1 MKLNQRH
8 KHQNGI
14 ERREIK
20 NGNELPKILHRY
32 SDSDF
37 ITKQKAKFVLYL
49 SAVLIITMF
58 FLIITTSY
66 IQILNPIYGKPYLPV
81 IGPQIVVLLVFILCL
96 FVLLRGHYNLSANL
110 MLISAIAAV
119 WMVVWFDKSGAL
131 GRLDTLSF
139 IFASLTMAPLLIGK
153 RSLYIFLYT
162 FINICFV
169 IGFVIY
175 FKDTLEISTPTIR
188 SYLLDVCTSLFFV
201 GFVGYSIFRINKKAL
216 ERAEEDIRERN
227 EAEKALAKNEKKYRE
242 MADLLPQAVFEADI
256 DGKLTYVN
264 KSGFQLFGYS
274 PDDLIEGVNIFKSL
288 AHEDHEAALKNI
300 KGVLGENP
308 AKAFEYTAIRKD
320 GSRFPVNIY
329 SNAVRESGKIIGIR
343 GTIVDITEQ
352 KKSEEAIRRSEELFR
367 SVIEFMPTAVALT
380 DIEGRYILVNKA
392 FTYDTGFEFSELEGK
407 KSEEI
412 GLSIDTKIL
421 KEIFLKLSTIGVVE
435 NVEMKLLNK
444 SGVYLYFYFS
454 ARVIQLKDQPA
465 ILASAI
471 NITEKK
477 KIDVE
482 LENYHDH
489 LEELVIERT
498 NELYA
503 QQVELEKTINELRG
517 TQKQLIQTEKMASL
531 GILASGV
538 AHEINNPLNFISG
551 GIYGIENYIKNIIPE
566 HAEKIAP
573 LIDAVNTGVKRS
585 SEIVKSLNRFSR
597 QNPNLSEECD
607 IHSIINDCLIIL
619 YNKIKDRITITKQFS
634 EHTAVVIGNEG
645 KLHQAFLNILTNSI
659 QSIDNKGSI
668 TIETRFSDSYITIA
682 IEDNGVGIEPQNLE
696 HIFDAFFTTKLPGTG
711 TGLGLT
717 ITYDIIKEMKGMI
730 EIQSKPG
737 KGTKAIVQLPLAN

>member
-1 MKLNQRH
+1 MKLQQTHTHQAESNKREKRH
-8 KHQNGI
+8 V
-14 ERREIK
+14 
-20 NGNELPKILHRY
+20 NELPKILHRY
-32 SDSDF
+32 TSSDY
-37 ITKQKAKFVLYL
+37 ITQQKAKFILYL
-49 SAVLIITMF
+49 SVVLILSVL
-58 FLIITTSY
+58 FLILVTSY
-66 IQILNPIYGKPYLPV
+66 IQILNPKYGKPYMPV
-81 IGPQIVVLLVFILCL
+81 IGPQIVALFVFILCL
-96 FVLLRGHYNLSANL
+96 VVLLKGYFNLSANL
-110 MLISAIAAV
+110 IMISSITAV
-119 WMVVWFDKSGAL
+119 WMVIWFDKSEAI
-131 GRLDTLSF
+131 GRLDTLAYL
-139 IFASLTMAPLLIGK
+139 FASLTMAPLLIGK
-153 RSLYIFLYT
+153 RSFYIFLYS
-162 FINICFV
+162 FINIV
-169 IGFVIY
+169 LVVGFVLI
-175 FKDTLEISTPTIR
+175 FQDKLGFNVPTVR
-188 SYLLDVCTSLFFV
+188 SYLIDICSSLFFI

-216 ERAEEDIRERN
+216 DRAEEDIRIRN
-227 EAEKALAKNEKKYRE
+227 DAENALVKNEKKYRE
-242 MADLLPQAVFEADI
+242 MSDLLPQAVFEADI

-274 PDDLIEGVNIFKSL
+274 SDDLIEGINIFKSL
-288 AHEDHEAALKNI
+288 AHEDHEIALKNI

-352 KKSEEAIRRSEELFR
+352 KKSEEAIKRSEELFR
-367 SVIEFMPTAVALT
+367 SVIEFTPNPVALT

-392 FTYDTGFEFSELEGK
+392 FTHDTGFEFSELEGK

-482 LENYHDH
+482 LETYHDH

-531 GILASGV
+531 GLLASGV

-551 GIYGIENYIKNIIPE
+551 GIYGIEKYIKNIIPD
-566 HAEKIAP
+566 HTEKLAP

-619 YNKIKDRITITKQFS
+619 YNKIKDRITITKQFFERS
-634 EHTAVVIGNEG
+634 AIVIGNEG

-659 QSIDNKGSI
+659 QSIENKGSI
-668 TIETRFSDSYITIA
+668 IIETRVTDSDITIA
-682 IEDNGVGIEPQNLE
+682 IEDNGVGIEPQNIE
-696 HIFDAFFTTKLPGTG
+696 HIFDPFFTTKLPGTG

-717 ITYDIIKEMKGMI
+717 ITYDIIKEMKGTI
-730 EIQSKPG
+730 EILSEPG
-737 KGTKAIVQLPLAN
+737 NGTKAIIQLPVRN